1 MASKKVVI
9 LALVVAVH
17 AEQQSVEN
25 YMAEQIEEQLG
36 ALASEGSQNQL
47 GVSTFAR
54 SEEKSKLDA
63 EIKEI
68 LQENQKADL

>member
-25 YMAEQIEEQLG
+25 YMAEQIEE
-36 ALASEGSQNQL
+36 
-47 GVSTFAR
+47 
-54 SEEKSKLDA
+54 
-63 EIKEI
+63 
-68 LQENQKADL
+68 